1 MEGET
6 NMRKNKK
13 IKPSYSLR
21 ELIPEIAGIPELKD
35 AHFDA
40 EYKAIQRIVK
50 VMKNITGN
58 DEVRQRIPYE
68 EKESFI
74 IITRKLYNMIK
85 NDQTGEGQDLFARMA
100 ADEVLTGKEYEKL
113 IGFFKEGFK
122 ANPELPL
129 NKLLIERVNSDD
141 SFYQLQDEI
150 EQLVQRDINL
160 LVDLESYS
168 LREQKIKEYLSF
180 LKDSSQMNAW
190 RNGVESD
197 LKAEQL
203 KKRII
208 AIAMEKGLDV
218 QKVLEGKDRDLL
230 EEVTGEIIKR
240 DMEAYLR
247 NMDETDS

>member
-6 NMRKNKK
+6 NMSKNKK

-40 EYKAIQRIVK
+40 EYKAVQRIVK

-58 DEVRQRIPYE
+58 DEVRQRIPHE
-68 EKESFI
+68 EKKSFI
-74 IITRKLYNMIK
+74 IITRNLYNMIK

-141 SFYQLQDEI
+141 CFYQLQDEV
-150 EQLVQRDINL
+150 EQLVQSDINL
-160 LVDLESYS
+160 LVDLEGYS
-168 LREQKIKEYLSF
+168 IREQRIKEYLLL
-180 LKDSSQMNAW
+180 LKDSPQMNAW
-190 RNGVESD
+190 RNSVELD
-197 LKAEQL
+197 LKAELL
-203 KKRII
+203 KKKII
-208 AIAMEKGLDV
+208 AIAMEKGMDV

-230 EEVTGEIIKR
+230 EEVTGEIIKW